1 MSARPPRRRLHARVF
16 LVLLAAYL
24 SFFALP
30 AFKSIRDDPVVE
42 REREL
47 TRDDARTLIAE
58 PSTDDRDVPVA
69 SEPVDDAPRA
79 QSPQAPSHASTP
91 TKAAWGGRKRSTRA
105 LKLSEFAPRE
115 HFEGAGDVVKWGQDF
130 FVESARKCHDE
141 CVRLKDKGCTT
152 WVWCADANG
161 CLGQKHK
168 SCWLKKQA
176 KPQSMQGTKAK
187 SNPWTSGS
195 IYEQDDARGDPD
207 PKRKFHVVMTTNKAV
222 YQGWQARVMYYHYKK
237 QKALQGPNGQMGGF
251 TRVLHDDSDG
261 LEEEIPTCRVD
272 RLEDELGFV
281 VLSRPYAFIQFFKKC
296 PPIEEE
302 FILMAEPDHVY
313 IKPLPNLMR
322 GDTPAAFPF
331 FYIVPKDKP
340 EIVKRFLPGIK
351 DEEIPNIDGI
361 GSSPVFI
368 RKDDLERLA
377 PEWAS
382 MSVALQKDKEAKD
395 AWGWVIE
402 MYGYTL
408 AAYKLGIEHD
418 MRPQLQSQP
427 PWDKE
432 IGDFLSIHFTYGMD
446 YDLQGKFTPGK
457 VGAWRFDKRSY
468 QNAYPPKNIP
478 SPPEGTDNDLVR
490 LFIDAVNEASAN
502 LPDWGKWGS
511 DVIIADKFTR

>member
-1 MSARPPRRRLHARVF
+1 
-16 LVLLAAYL
+16 
-24 SFFALP
+24 
-30 AFKSIRDDPVVE
+30 
-42 REREL
+42 
-47 TRDDARTLIAE
+47 
-58 PSTDDRDVPVA
+58 
-69 SEPVDDAPRA
+69 
-79 QSPQAPSHASTP
+79 
-91 TKAAWGGRKRSTRA
+91 
-105 LKLSEFAPRE
+105 
-115 HFEGAGDVVKWGQDF
+115 
-130 FVESARKCHDE
+130 
-141 CVRLKDKGCTT
+141 
-152 WVWCADANG
+152 
-161 CLGQKHK
+161 
-168 SCWLKKQA
+168 
-176 KPQSMQGTKAK
+176 
-187 SNPWTSGS
+187 
-195 IYEQDDARGDPD
+195 
-207 PKRKFHVVMTTNKAV
+207 
-222 YQGWQARVMYYHYKK
+222 
-237 QKALQGPNGQMGGF
+237 
-251 TRVLHDDSDG
+251 
-261 LEEEIPTCRVD
+261 
-272 RLEDELGFV
+272 
-281 VLSRPYAFIQFFKKC
+281 
-296 PPIEEE
+296 
-302 FILMAEPDHVY
+302 MAEPDHVY

-490 LFIDAVNEASAN
+490 LIIDAVNEASAN